1 MSNSSQTYT
10 RRRGKHNTTK
20 PFSSAI
26 SFDKIKEFQ
35 VKKEE
40 NIFKFDDTFSKP
52 VRQIS
57 NTINETKIIN
67 LPNERINKRKNY
79 NYYESKYSKK
89 SEEDKDNSNTKNNRV
104 SNENHKEKDKR
115 NKSFEH
121 TYKNGEK
128 NQEKPNQDNP
138 SLNTYKPL
146 YHKISHEIRFT
157 KDFSDENRTFAPFK
171 TGTMSSKNFNLISS
185 IFQNNPKKD
194 ISSQNKNQ
202 IKSQEPEPLESKQ
215 SKGQIISNTITI
227 NQNEDKTVRRRR
239 PNFPK
244 FERRISDRNISPKK
258 GGNKEEKKDKKF
270 NNKDKTDNN
279 EEKNEK
285 KVKED
290 RKRKIIRFEEPNKGG
305 KRKKSIDPVN
315 RIRRKST
322 REFKEFSQTTYI
334 KNCEAL
340 CTGGRGDDG
349 LPKINQDTYVLER
362 NINGVLNF
370 NIFGVLDGH
379 GDYGHF
385 ASQFVKRYIINRIK
399 SHPLIKGL
407 DNPKE
412 IYKNLTEKGY
422 QIISNIYMDA
432 DIQIAKEKFNCEMS
446 GTTCVL
452 VIQLEEHLIC
462 ANTGDS
468 RAILVYSESPNDN
481 LASSEVYNLSYD
493 CKPDLPKE
501 KKRIEEC
508 GGSVTQMMDEG
519 DIPCGPFRVWIRGEQ
534 YPGLAMSRSIGDMDA
549 KKVGV
554 IPNPII
560 IEYTLNY
567 QSNYMIICS
576 DGIWEFISNNEAMKI
591 ANKYYLRNDALGLCQ
606 DLTNKSTEN
615 WLKEDIVVDDITV
628 VVAFF

>member
-10 RRRGKHNTTK
+10 RRRGKHNTTQ
-20 PFSSAI
+20 PFTSAI

-35 VKKEE
+35 ERKEE
-40 NIFKFDDTFSKP
+40 NIFKFEETFSKP

-57 NTINETKIIN
+57 NTINEN

-89 SEEDKDNSNTKNNRV
+89 AEEDKDNSNTKNNRF

-128 NQEKPNQDNP
+128 NQEKSNQDNP
-138 SLNTYKPL
+138 SVNTYKPL

-157 KDFSDENRTFAPFK
+157 KDFSDENNTFARYR
-171 TGTMSSKNFNLISS
+171 TGAMSSKNFNLISS
-185 IFQNNPKKD
+185 IFQNIPKKD

-202 IKSQEPEPLESKQ
+202 IKSQEPEPIESKQ
-215 SKGQIISNTITI
+215 SKGQNISSTNTI

-244 FERRISDRNISPKK
+244 FERRISDRNINPKK
-258 GGNKEEKKDKKF
+258 GEKKEEKKDKKSD
-270 NNKDKTDNN
+270 NIDKTEKIDKT

-285 KVKED
+285 KLKED
-290 RKRKIIRFEEPNKGG
+290 KERKIIRFEVPIKGG

-315 RIRRKST
+315 RVRRKST
-322 REFKEFSQTTYI
+322 REFKEFSQITYI

-412 IYKNLTEKGY
+412 IYKNLTENGY
-422 QIISNIYMDA
+422 QILSNIYMDA